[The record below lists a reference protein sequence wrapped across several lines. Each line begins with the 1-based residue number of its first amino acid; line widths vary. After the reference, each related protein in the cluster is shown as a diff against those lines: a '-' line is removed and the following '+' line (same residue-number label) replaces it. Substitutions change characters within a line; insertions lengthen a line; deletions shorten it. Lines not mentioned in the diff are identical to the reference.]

1 MEPVAIN
8 VPNETWKYFF
18 QVPHPKKIRK
28 GVPLQSIFF
37 LFFPDFFLK
46 FNWGFN
52 KYLHLLFER
61 TQPNNDS
68 PSLCKSE
75 PTFKGLNY
83 KCNPDIWNNSLVK
96 SERLHLLTLS
106 ITCMHMP
113 LTNIFAHKNGLEN
126 HTKPSSI
133 FVKPNFELSLVYI

>member
-83 KCNPDIWNNSLVK
+83 KCNPDI
-96 SERLHLLTLS
+96 
-106 ITCMHMP
+106 
-113 LTNIFAHKNGLEN
+113 
-126 HTKPSSI
+126 
-133 FVKPNFELSLVYI
+133 